1 MNEIYLKLKKD
12 IQALTIAGVHLDKK
26 FETKINKL
34 IESVD
39 IQEAQKI
46 LKQINDSIT
55 TLDNKFKELEKIIAD
70 NKSLPNDV
78 KELQTKVSALETSN
92 SDISSQITDLD
103 TKINRNSNDIITI
116 NGNISS
122 INTEINSLNSNL
134 STANDNV
141 KNINENSIPGLQTQ
155 INVNKS
161 DIKSLEN
168 NIQGINE
175 ENEMIF
181 LDIYEKLGRTYKNQ
195 LGIVEGKYITSGQTN
210 IINNLDLNN
219 PAILDGITSLIF
231 YLSGTFSITSIELS
245 SQEFYDILNNNLELY
260 CRIGNSGDFSD
271 EKVIKLKPTSIK
283 MDSARTWKGTYYC
296 EFYTEHINGPI
307 SIDFNSSKSYSND
320 ISWSANFTLDRY
332 GIPNSQ

>member
-12 IQALTIAGVHLDKK
+12 IQSLTIAGVHLDKK

-39 IQEAQKI
+39 IQEAQKV

-55 TLDNKFKELEKIIAD
+55 TLDDKFKELEKIIAN

-78 KELQTKVSALETSN
+78 KELQTKVSTLETSN
-92 SDISSQITDLD
+92 SNIYGQITSLD
-103 TKINRNSNDIITI
+103 SKINQNSNDIITI

-122 INTEINSLNSNL
+122 INTEINGLNSNI

-155 INVNKS
+155 INKNKS
-161 DIKSLEN
+161 DISSLEN

-181 LDIYEKLGRTYKNQ
+181 LDIYKKLGRTYKDQ
-195 LGIVEGKYITSGQTN
+195 LGNVEGNNITSGQTN
-210 IINNLDLNN
+210 IINNRNLDS

-231 YLSGTFSITSIELS
+231 YLSGTFSITSIDLS
-245 SQEFYDILNNNLELY
+245 SQEFYDILNNNLEFY
-260 CRIGNSGDFSD
+260 CRIGSSGASD

-283 MDSARTWKGTYYC
+283 MDSLRTWKGTYYC
-296 EFYTEHINGPI
+296 EFYTDHPNGPI
-307 SIDFNSSKSYSND
+307 SIDFNSSKSYSNN
-320 ISWSANFTLDRY
+320 ISWSANFFVDRY

>member
-12 IQALTIAGVHLDKK
+12 IQSLTIAGVHLDKK

-39 IQEAQKI
+39 IQEAQKV

-55 TLDNKFKELEKIIAD
+55 TLDDKFKELEKIIAN

-78 KELQTKVSALETSN
+78 KELQTKVSTLETSN
-92 SDISSQITDLD
+92 SNISAQITSLD
-103 TKINRNSNDIITI
+103 SKINQNSSDIITI

-122 INTEINSLNSNL
+122 INTEINGLNSNI

-141 KNINENSIPGLQTQ
+141 KNINEISIPGLQTQ
-155 INVNKS
+155 INKNKS
-161 DIKSLEN
+161 DISSLEN

-181 LDIYEKLGRTYKNQ
+181 LDIYQKLGKTYKTIFDSVSKQ
-195 LGIVEGKYITSGQTN
+195 GIKSASNN
-210 IINNLDLNN
+210 IIIEKHVLED
-219 PAILDGITSLIF
+219 PVIFDGITSLLY
-231 YLSGTFSITSIELS
+231 YLSGSFTISSENLSTQDLNELLTDNLEFYCHLGESAVIINKLKLTSIIIEGKN
-245 SQEFYDILNNNLELY
+245 IT
-260 CRIGNSGDFSD
+260 GN
-271 EKVIKLKPTSIK
+271 
-283 MDSARTWKGTYYC
+283 YYC
-296 EFYTEHINGPI
+296 EFLSTNHVGPI
-307 SIDFNSSKSYSND
+307 SIYFDSSKSYSAET
-320 ISWSANFTLDRY
+320 SWTGTFVLDRY